1 MMLHWVTICGLTISI
16 MDMANAPRYTSN
28 YTPLYILLIIIL
40 KMRCG
45 EFPPPLLK
53 GGGKAYGH
61 DVGGKTCTDGD
72 KVGST
77 CKMLCPSTHPGWDQN
92 RAQTRSHLESIF
104 TKFRKSSLV
113 TLSSLLFLTFASYF
127 SRNLTKLI

>member
-1 MMLHWVTICGLTISI
+1 
-16 MDMANAPRYTSN
+16 
-28 YTPLYILLIIIL
+28 
-40 KMRCG
+40 MRCG

-72 KVGST
+72 NVGST

-113 TLSSLLFLTFASYF
+113 TLQTPVCLNHFYSRISFFATVERVF
-127 SRNLTKLI
+127 REE

>member
-1 MMLHWVTICGLTISI
+1 MIKNLITLSSNLVPPIVVLDHFVHNFLGMMLHWVTICGLTISI
-16 MDMANAPRYTSN
+16 MDMANAQRYMSN
-28 YTPLYILLIIIL
+28 YTPLYFANNQFL

-61 DVGGKTCTDGD
+61 DVGGKSCTDGD

-104 TKFRKSSLV
+104 T
-113 TLSSLLFLTFASYF
+113 
-127 SRNLTKLI
+127 